1 MKKSTPTNASCL
13 INHIAKK
20 NYDKKIQIF
29 MIYFHN
35 HTLNLGVGARKKNRS
50 LPQRKKFPISLAH
63 THNRQINTTQ
73 RT

>member
-1 MKKSTPTNASCL
+1 
-13 INHIAKK
+13 
-20 NYDKKIQIF
+20 